1 MFQMISVLKQDDTL
15 FLSTQTF
22 YFCFLIQ
29 EDCVAFE
36 ISIQKFEWV
45 IQKFVSAIQT
55 SELAIQ
61 YQTETATH
69 KYQTETASHAFKQTI
84 NNLNRWVV
92 VLDVII
98 NIQKQPPVV
107 FYKKAVLKNFAV
119 FTGKHLCW
127 KGIERE

>member
-15 FLSTQTF
+15 FLSSQIL

-45 IQKFVSAIQT
+45 IQKSVSAIQT

>member
-15 FLSTQTF
+15 FLSSQTF

-45 IQKFVSAIQT
+45 IQKSVSAIQT

-69 KYQTETASHAFKQTI
+69 KDQTEAASHASKQTI

-98 NIQKQPPVV
+98 NIQKQPPEV
-107 FYKKAVLKNFAV
+107 FYKKVVLKNFAV
-119 FTGKHLCW
+119 FTKKHLCW

>member
-15 FLSTQTF
+15 FLSSQIF
-22 YFCFLIQ
+22 YFCFLIE

-45 IQKFVSAIQT
+45 IQKSVSAIQT

-61 YQTETATH
+61 
-69 KYQTETASHAFKQTI
+69 YQTETASHAFKQTI